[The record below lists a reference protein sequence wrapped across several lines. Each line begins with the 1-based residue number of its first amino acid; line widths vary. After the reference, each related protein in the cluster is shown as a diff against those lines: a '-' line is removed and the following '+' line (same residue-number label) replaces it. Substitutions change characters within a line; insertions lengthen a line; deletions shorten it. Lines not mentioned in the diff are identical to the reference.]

1 MEFNRLAT
9 LINTK
14 AKKLVPLKL
23 AAIFVLAAFLL
34 GLGLGGEVKWDWSR
48 PGAGR
53 VTGINQT
60 APAYLSKDVDFSL
73 FWQIWKYVHDTYL
86 EKPVSDTKLFYGAL
100 NGLVAGLG
108 DPYSIYMDPETAKKF
123 ADELEGSFDGIGAE
137 IGIKD
142 NRLVIIAP
150 LLKTPAER
158 AGLKPGDKVLGI
170 DGYDT
175 SGMAV
180 DYAVSLIRGPR
191 GSKVKLLILAEG
203 QNEPKTLEIVRAR
216 IVIQIVQSELK
227 DLPNNQ
233 GRVAYIKLAHFSN
246 DANKLFMAAW
256 QDLAAK
262 GPKGLIFDLRNNP
275 GGFLDQAIAI
285 SGHWVTGGTVVKEQ
299 TAASEI
305 KSYDSNGRG
314 ELSRVP
320 TVILVNRGSASASE
334 IVTGALQDY
343 KLATIVGEQT
353 FGKGSVQN
361 LEDFPDGSA
370 VKLTI
375 AKWLTPQGR
384 SIDKNGL
391 KPDIE
396 VKSVDD
402 VTAKQDNQ
410 LERAL
415 ELLSR

>member
-1 MEFNRLAT
+1 MEFNRLST
-9 LINTK
+9 LIAVK
-14 AKKLVPLKL
+14 AKKLIPLKL

-48 PGAGR
+48 PGAGK
-53 VTGINQT
+53 VTGVNQA

-86 EKPVSDTKLFYGAL
+86 EKPVSDTRLFYGAL

-150 LLKTPAER
+150 LAKTPAER
-158 AGLKPGDKVLGI
+158 AGLKPGDKILGI

-191 GSKVKLLILAEG
+191 GSKVKLLVLAEG

-227 DLPNNQ
+227 DLSNNQ

-285 SGHWVTGGTVVKEQ
+285 SGHWVTNGTVVKEQ
-299 TAASEI
+299 TGANEI
-305 KSYDSNGRG
+305 KNYDSNGRG
-314 ELSRVP
+314 ELSRIP

-343 KLATIVGEQT
+343 KLATVIGEQT

-396 VKSVDD
+396 VKSAGD

-415 ELLSR
+415 ELLSH